1 MQKAIFG
8 LIGNPV
14 GHSLS
19 PLMHQHA
26 LKHLGIDGVYIPLQV
41 HPGDLKQ
48 AIQLSLIH
56 ISEPTR
62 LTLPYKEA
70 VIPYLDDLGPE
81 AEACQAVNLISNQ
94 QGTLIGHNVDGKA
107 FVGSLVQAGIQPRG
121 KAVLIGAGGAA
132 RAVAYSLS
140 AAGVEELCL
149 LDIQEGKAQ
158 ALASYLNQHCTAR
171 AVGYVMSDEQFLNL
185 AETAELIVNCSPQGM
200 FPHVERS
207 PVTSLRGL
215 SRQIVV
221 CDLIYNP
228 IETRLLHMAKEQGM
242 KVVSGIDMFV
252 EQGALS
258 LELWT
263 GQRAPRNKMKAVIRD
278 ALQDSR

>member
-19 PLMHQHA
+19 PLMHEHA
-26 LKHLGIDGVYIPLQV
+26 LKILGIDGVYIPLQV
-41 HPGDLKQ
+41 QPGDLKQ
-48 AIQLSLIH
+48 AIQGIRALNFQGVNV
-56 ISEPTR
+56 
-62 LTLPYKEA
+62 TLPYKEA
-70 VIPYLDDLGPE
+70 VIPHLDDLGPE
-81 AEACQAVNLISNQ
+81 AEACQAVNLIINQ
-94 QGTLIGHNVDGKA
+94 QGALIGHNVDGKA

-140 AAGVEELCL
+140 AAGINELCL
-149 LDIQEGKAQ
+149 LDIQAEKAR
-158 ALASYLNQHCTAR
+158 ALASYLNQHGAGR
-171 AVGYVMSDEQFLNL
+171 ATGYLMSDEQVLSR
-185 AETAELIVNCSPQGM
+185 AETAQLLINCSPQGM
-200 FPHVERS
+200 FPHIERS
-207 PVTSLRGL
+207 PVSSLRGL
-215 SRQIVV
+215 SRQLVV

-228 IETRLLHMAKEQGM
+228 IETRLIHMAKEQGM
-242 KVVSGIDMFV
+242 KVVSGVDMFV

-263 GQRAPRNKMKAVIRD
+263 GHRAPRNQMKAVIRS
-278 ALQDSR
+278 ALENSR